1 MKITKL
7 AKRLRERVADLER
20 ALERGLTVHG
30 VCLSVQ
36 QGLGHCSQK
45 PGGLSDLRY
54 GCYVCH
60 MRAVLEVRDND

>member
-1 MKITKL
+1 MKTTKL

-20 ALERGLTVHG
+20 ALDRGLQVHG

-36 QGLGHCSQK
+36 QGLGYCSDK
-45 PGGLSDLRY
+45 PGGLTDLRQ

-60 MRAVLEVRDND
+60 MRTALEDRES